1 MNKKTFKIAG
11 VIAIIIGTIALY
23 VGGAS
28 ESEITGIVAGVIV
41 VIIAVGAI
49 FKTEISVEIEKT
61 KAWLQTIF

>member
-11 VIAIIIGTIALY
+11 VIAIILGTIALY

-49 FKTEISVEIEKT
+49 FKTEIRAEIEKVKDWIDT
-61 KAWLQTIF
+61 LI